1 MKVDSCAWKLSTG
14 QKTWYQPESV
24 VFHEIEMKLVTQ
36 SCFLTNLYNQLRLL
50 VSCLIFFIE
59 RSSFKYDLFW
69 YSIRYTESNNHINN
83 NISKMSFIFI
93 CIMVLIVLKQLHII
107 SMPLNKD
114 IRSRHR
120 KQNGTNSMHIYFIT
134 NFYAP
139 FHLENALSNIEKSF
153 CAFNLPTFTF
163 IYENIELCRQKIF

>member
-1 MKVDSCAWKLSTG
+1 MG
-14 QKTWYQPESV
+14 Y
-24 VFHEIEMKLVTQ
+24 
-36 SCFLTNLYNQLRLL
+36 
-50 VSCLIFFIE
+50 
-59 RSSFKYDLFW
+59 
-69 YSIRYTESNNHINN
+69 
-83 NISKMSFIFI
+83 IFI
-93 CIMVLIVLKQLHII
+93 CILVLIVLKQLHII

-114 IRSRHR
+114 IHSRHR

>member
-1 MKVDSCAWKLSTG
+1 
-14 QKTWYQPESV
+14 
-24 VFHEIEMKLVTQ
+24 MKLVTHN
-36 SCFLTNLYNQLRLL
+36 CFLTNRYNQLRLL
-50 VSCLIFFIE
+50 VSCLIFLFE

-69 YSIRYTESNNHINN
+69 YTESNNHINN

-93 CIMVLIVLKQLHII
+93 CILVLIVLKQLHII

-114 IRSRHR
+114 IHSRHR

-163 IYENIELCRQKIF
+163 IYENIELCRQKIFQFGVM

>member
-1 MKVDSCAWKLSTG
+1 
-14 QKTWYQPESV
+14 
-24 VFHEIEMKLVTQ
+24 MKLVTQ
-36 SCFLTNLYNQLRLL
+36 NCFLTNLYNQLRLL

-69 YSIRYTESNNHINN
+69 YTESNNHINN

-93 CIMVLIVLKQLHII
+93 CILVLIVLKQLHII

-114 IRSRHR
+114 IQSRHR
-120 KQNGTNSMHIYFIT
+120 KQNGMNSMHIYFIT

-139 FHLENALSNIEKSF
+139 FHLENALSNIEKVFVHSIYHR
-153 CAFNLPTFTF
+153 LHLFT
-163 IYENIELCRQKIF
+163 KILNYVDSKYLNSVWCIFFSILSVSS